1 MRIFLQ
7 NKKKSPKAQFPAS
20 EKRDP
25 TTDFCRILSRDICV
39 CSNGLEKSVQLC
51 IDSVDD
57 LA

>member
-1 MRIFLQ
+1 MRIFSQ
-7 NKKKSPKAQFPAS
+7 NIKKSPKAQFPAS

-25 TTDFCRILSRDICV
+25 ATGFCRILSRDICV
-39 CSNGLEKSVQLC
+39 CSNGLEKSVQVC